1 MKTAQSNPS
10 IKLPGLLAVG
20 VLVGILALLFWRSFL
35 PDYVHFSND
44 GPLGQQNVDW
54 FKPAKAIPGLWDD
67 LNDVGFAAG
76 SFSPSISGLIKFALG
91 PVGFAKLFP
100 PITLIIL
107 GLGAWTFFRALKLSS
122 LAALLGALAAMLGSA
137 FFAGACWGVASVEI
151 AIGLDFF
158 ALALIFTNNPETPW
172 LIRWPRL
179 ALAGLCVGMNVI
191 EAADVGALCSMFIAG
206 LVFFKSLVD
215 AGRNLLT
222 KSARGFGRV
231 AIVAVFAGFISIQ
244 TVLSLVGISITG
256 IAGTAQDTET
266 KSQHWD
272 FATQWSLP
280 KLETLGLFVP
290 GLFGYKMDTPNNMM
304 PQFQKWYE
312 GGVYWGGIGRT
323 PEIDRFFDSG
333 SQGQMPPGSMR
344 FSGGGNYCGIL
355 VALLAAWA
363 VAQSFRRQN
372 SPFSEAQ
379 KNLIWFFLAI
389 LVGSLVLAWGR
400 FAPFSKSSN
409 DFLFYAF
416 LYKLPY
422 FSTIRNPAKFLVFF
436 CLALVILFAFGVQ
449 ALSQRYLEGT
459 ATKPAGFSKFDRKW
473 TLSCV
478 GFFVASVLGWLIFAA
493 GKNSLIGYLQKMGY
507 PDESLAQEIAAF
519 SIGQVGWFVGLF
531 AMAILLVTLVIA
543 GYFSGPR
550 AKIGAGLLGAF
561 LIFDLG
567 RADLP
572 YVIHWDYKQ
581 KYEVGSLNPVV
592 DFLRNQPYEHR
603 VASLPFR
610 GLEGTELLDQI
621 YRIEWMQH
629 HFPYYN
635 IQCLDWIQM
644 PRIAED
650 LKMYL
655 EPLSANGTFASLPL
669 MARRWQLANTPYLL
683 GPTVTALPGQNV
695 DTLSLLNDAL
705 DPAQKRFRILQRFEI
720 VPKPG
725 ILQPQ
730 RLEELTAILDEKG
743 RYALFN
749 FTGALPRAKLFANWQ
764 VNTNDQANL
773 KMLADMN
780 FDPLKTVLIS
790 TPQKDLP
797 AVATNENSGTV
808 EFKSYEPKHL
818 VFAAN
823 AAATSVLLLNDKYDP
838 NWHVTVDDH
847 PAELLRCN
855 FLMRGVQVPPGQHT
869 VVFYYQLPNQAL
881 YVTLVASLVGL
892 ILAGYLYVATKRKT
906 ANT

>member
-1 MKTAQSNPS
+1 
-10 IKLPGLLAVG
+10 
-20 VLVGILALLFWRSFL
+20 
-35 PDYVHFSND
+35 
-44 GPLGQQNVDW
+44 
-54 FKPAKAIPGLWDD
+54 
-67 LNDVGFAAG
+67 
-76 SFSPSISGLIKFALG
+76 
-91 PVGFAKLFP
+91 
-100 PITLIIL
+100 
-107 GLGAWTFFRALKLSS
+107 
-122 LAALLGALAAMLGSA
+122 
-137 FFAGACWGVASVEI
+137 
-151 AIGLDFF
+151 
-158 ALALIFTNNPETPW
+158 
-172 LIRWPRL
+172 
-179 ALAGLCVGMNVI
+179 
-191 EAADVGALCSMFIAG
+191 
-206 LVFFKSLVD
+206 
-215 AGRNLLT
+215 
-222 KSARGFGRV
+222 
-231 AIVAVFAGFISIQ
+231 
-244 TVLSLVGISITG
+244 
-256 IAGTAQDTET
+256 
-266 KSQHWD
+266 
-272 FATQWSLP
+272 
-280 KLETLGLFVP
+280 
-290 GLFGYKMDTPNNMM
+290 
-304 PQFQKWYE
+304 
-312 GGVYWGGIGRT
+312 
-323 PEIDRFFDSG
+323 
-333 SQGQMPPGSMR
+333 
-344 FSGGGNYCGIL
+344 
-355 VALLAAWA
+355 
-363 VAQSFRRQN
+363 
-372 SPFSEAQ
+372 
-379 KNLIWFFLAI
+379 
-389 LVGSLVLAWGR
+389 
-400 FAPFSKSSN
+400 
-409 DFLFYAF
+409 
-416 LYKLPY
+416 
-422 FSTIRNPAKFLVFF
+422 
-436 CLALVILFAFGVQ
+436 
-449 ALSQRYLEGT
+449 
-459 ATKPAGFSKFDRKW
+459 
-473 TLSCV
+473 
-478 GFFVASVLGWLIFAA
+478 
-493 GKNSLIGYLQKMGY
+493 
-507 PDESLAQEIAAF
+507 
-519 SIGQVGWFVGLF
+519 
-531 AMAILLVTLVIA
+531 
-543 GYFSGPR
+543 
-550 AKIGAGLLGAF
+550 
-561 LIFDLG
+561 
-567 RADLP
+567 
-572 YVIHWDYKQ
+572 
-581 KYEVGSLNPVV
+581 V